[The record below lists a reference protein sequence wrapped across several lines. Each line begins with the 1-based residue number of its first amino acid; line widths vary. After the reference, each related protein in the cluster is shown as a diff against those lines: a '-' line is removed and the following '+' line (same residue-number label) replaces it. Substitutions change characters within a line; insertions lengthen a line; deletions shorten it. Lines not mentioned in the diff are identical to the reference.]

1 MKYLWILIGILFTFS
16 ACSGPADVESHLP
29 EQHTDTTKKK
39 MIIVDVRTVEE
50 WKNDGHADCSVN
62 IPLDELSTKLD
73 SLRSYEKVVVV
84 CRSGHRADIAK
95 SSLEKEGIQNVEN
108 KGPWQNIDCPK

>member
-1 MKYLWILIGILFTFS
+1 MKYLWILMGVLFTFS
-16 ACSGPADVESHLP
+16 ACSGPADVKPRLT
-29 EQHTDTTKKK
+29 EQHTDSAKKK

-50 WKNDGHADCSVN
+50 WQDDGHADCSIN

-84 CRSGHRADIAK
+84 CRSGHRAGIAK
-95 SSLEKEGIQNVEN
+95 SALEKEGIQNVEN
-108 KGPWQNIDCPK
+108 KGPWQNIDCSK